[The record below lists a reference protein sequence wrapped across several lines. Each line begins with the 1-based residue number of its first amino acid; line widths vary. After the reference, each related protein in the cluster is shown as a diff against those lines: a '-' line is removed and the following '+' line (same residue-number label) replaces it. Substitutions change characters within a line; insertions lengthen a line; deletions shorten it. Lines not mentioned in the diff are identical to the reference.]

1 METNNKLKFTKA
13 PAVESL
19 IKKINIRN
27 NDKPTLVFALGGLE
41 EIGKN
46 TYVIE
51 YDDEIMIIDAGVKF
65 ASENEP
71 GISAIV
77 PDYTYLLENEH
88 KITGLFITHGHEDH
102 IGGIPYLLQKVKV
115 PAIYAPELA
124 AELIKEKLKDFKL
137 QNSTLVKE
145 YVEDDVYKSKHMT
158 VRFAAVNHSI
168 PDAFGIHIQTP
179 NGAIFSTGD
188 YKFDWTPLGHTA
200 NIQRMSEFGEQGLE
214 LLMADSTNAEVEG
227 YTIGEK
233 SVMKNIDSHI
243 LQAKGRIVISSFAS
257 NVHRFQEMIL
267 LAKKYSKRVVIVG
280 WSLERMIKVI
290 KNLGHLDIDEKMF
303 IKQTEVDKFPKNQV
317 MIICTGSQGEPMAAL
332 SKMAKQEHKYMKIIP
347 GDTVIFSSSPIPG
360 NKMDVELIVNRLTKL
375 GARVIVNSSSNLIHT
390 SGHASQEEQKLLFS
404 IFKPHYFM
412 PMHGEFRMLKTH
424 AETAAKVNV
433 PRDNSFVI
441 ANGDTIVMQ
450 NGKATL
456 GKRIP
461 AEAVYID
468 GKDQTGKASAVIKE
482 RTTLS
487 KEGLIIVIISIDS
500 KTNKMIYPPK
510 IISRGCFYV
519 KDSFNVIN
527 ESIRIVGNSV
537 NDLLKTNKVTFHSIK
552 QSVRES
558 ISPYIFRA
566 KRRNPLIIPVILNK
580 TTPENKVVT
589 KGVAKE
595 QTQNEN

>member
-1 METNNKLKFTKA
+1 METKDKFIKA
-13 PAVESL
+13 ANAEKIIKRVE
-19 IKKINIRN
+19 IKN
-27 NDKPTLVFALGGLE
+27 NDKPTTVFALGGLE

-51 YDDEIMIIDAGVKF
+51 YDNEIMIIDAGVKF

-77 PDYTYLLENEH
+77 PDYTYLLENQD

-102 IGGIPYLLQKVKV
+102 IGGIPYLLQKVKI

-137 QNSTLVKE
+137 QNATNIYE

-168 PDAFGIHIQTP
+168 PDAFGIHVQTP
-179 NGAIFSTGD
+179 NGSIFSTGD

-214 LLMADSTNAEVEG
+214 LLLADSTNAEVEG

-233 SVMKNIDSHI
+233 AVMLNIDSHI
-243 LQAKGRIVISSFAS
+243 LQAKGRVIIASFAS

-303 IKQTEVDKFPKNQV
+303 IKQTDIDKYPKNQV
-317 MIICTGSQGEPMAAL
+317 IVICTGSQGEPMAAL
-332 SKMAKQEHKYMKIIP
+332 SKMAKQEHKFMKIVP

-360 NKMDVELIVNRLTKL
+360 NRMDVEHVVNRLTKL
-375 GARVIVNSSSNLIHT
+375 GARVITNSSSNLIHT

-412 PMHGEFRMLKTH
+412 PMHGEYRMLKLH
-424 AETAAKVNV
+424 AETATKVNV
-433 PRDNSFVI
+433 KKDNTFVI

-450 NGKATL
+450 NGLAKL

-461 AEAVYID
+461 ADAVYID
-468 GKDQTGKASAVIKE
+468 GKDSTGKASNVIKE

-487 KEGLIIVIISIDS
+487 KEGLIIVVISIDS
-500 KTNKMIYPPK
+500 KTNKMCYPPK

-527 ESIRIVGNSV
+527 ESIKIVGNSV
-537 NDLLKTNKVTFHSIK
+537 NELLKTNKVTFHSIK

-558 ISPYIFRA
+558 LSPYIFRA

-580 TTPENKVVT
+580 VQEDKPR
-589 KGVAKE
+589 AKE
-595 QTQNEN
+595 KNEDKK